1 MNRLAP
7 LTLLIA
13 LSTGCASTTVI
24 RSEPSGA
31 VVKDRLGRVVGKTPY
46 VYSDTEM
53 VNHTERFTVEMPG
66 YERQEVVAR
75 RDRAN
80 VGNIIAFGVPGLII
94 WPLLPGLLWSWDY
107 ADQYSV
113 QLERSARSGRASA
126 P

>member
-1 MNRLAP
+1 MNRIAP
-7 LTLLIA
+7 LIVVFA
-13 LSTGCASTTVI
+13 LVTGCASTTVI

-31 VVKDRLGRVVGKTPY
+31 AVKDRHGRVVGKTPY

-80 VGNIIAFGVPGLII
+80 VGNIIAFGVPGIII
-94 WPLLPGLLWSWDY
+94 WPLLPGLLWSWEY
-107 ADQYSV
+107 EDQYSV
-113 QLERSARSGRASA
+113 QLERTRHSGRSRA